1 MSEKPKK
8 TLSPEQLEKMRLGRK
23 RAYEKRKAERE
34 AAKAKSKE
42 VGEAKKKN
50 DKEKLLQL
58 EMEAMQQQQDRI
70 DNLRLQVERKKEV
83 KSKLK
88 AAKLEPVQEEPEPE
102 EPDEPEHVEEV
113 IEEVAEDIEEVVEKV
128 EKKLE
133 KKSEVSDAEYT
144 QVFYREAG
152 KMKKNIP
159 KEVQH
164 YYDDAISKFDFT
176 LSLDDNIKNM
186 IDYVEQVVIKNSKV
200 INDVRDVQK
209 KVEEKQEVVSKLK
222 QEDEAEKHIDSQI
235 SRLMKMRY

>member
-1 MSEKPKK
+1 
-8 TLSPEQLEKMRLGRK
+8 
-23 RAYEKRKAERE
+23 
-34 AAKAKSKE
+34 
-42 VGEAKKKN
+42 
-50 DKEKLLQL
+50 
-58 EMEAMQQQQDRI
+58 
-70 DNLRLQVERKKEV
+70 
-83 KSKLK
+83 
-88 AAKLEPVQEEPEPE
+88 
-102 EPDEPEHVEEV
+102 
-113 IEEVAEDIEEVVEKV
+113 
-128 EKKLE
+128 
-133 KKSEVSDAEYT
+133 
-144 QVFYREAG
+144 
-152 KMKKNIP
+152 MKKNIP